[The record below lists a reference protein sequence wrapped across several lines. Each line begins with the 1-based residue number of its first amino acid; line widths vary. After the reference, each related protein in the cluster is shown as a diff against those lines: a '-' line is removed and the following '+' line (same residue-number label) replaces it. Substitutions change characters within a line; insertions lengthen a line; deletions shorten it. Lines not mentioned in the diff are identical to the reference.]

1 MRVRFLGGLCRPA
14 RCSVNSNGHTR
25 EDEPMSQLCRYL
37 AAVALV
43 ATASAAS
50 GDTQHRFLAIDN
62 GRNRLLCVDQRQ
74 PAASWCVSI
83 PPGSRDLQV
92 LDGNRVLVSHGNG
105 AAEYDL
111 GSGQR
116 LTWVVDRYLQISSAQ
131 RLADGR
137 TLLAANGAAGVMVYE
152 LDPDGRELGQ
162 RLLDGLKDLRLLRT
176 VDNDRLLLTVS
187 GPCRVIEVDAQGKI
201 AWQAKLPDKGY
212 KAVRLPNGHTLAS
225 TGGAATVIELN
236 PAGQPV
242 STVGGKQNHPRLGL
256 DWLSGFDL
264 LPNGNVVVAN
274 WLGHGK
280 HGTGVHLVEFNRD
293 NGVVWTWADH
303 EQAATITN
311 VLVLDR

>member
-1 MRVRFLGGLCRPA
+1 
-14 RCSVNSNGHTR
+14 
-25 EDEPMSQLCRYL
+25 MSQLCRYL
-37 AAVALV
+37 AVLALV
-43 ATASAAS
+43 ATATPAS
-50 GDTQHRFLAIDN
+50 GATEHRFLAIDN

-74 PAASWCVSI
+74 PAAGWNVSI

-116 LTWVVDRYLQISSAQ
+116 RTWVVDRYAQVSSAQ

-137 TLLAANGAAGVMVYE
+137 TLLGANGAAGVVVYE
-152 LDPDGRELGQ
+152 LDRDGGELGQ
-162 RLLDGLKDLRLLRT
+162 RRLDRLKDLRLLR
-176 VDNDRLLLTVS
+176 VLDNGHLLLTVS
-187 GPCRVIEVDAQGKI
+187 GPCRVLEIDGQGKI
-201 AWQAKLPDKGY
+201 VWQAKLPDKGY
-212 KAVRLPNGHTLAS
+212 KAERLPNGNTLAS
-225 TGGAATVIELN
+225 TGGAATVVELS
-236 PAGQPV
+236 PAGEPV
-242 STVGGKQNHPRLGL
+242 SAVGGKQNHPRLGL
-256 DWLSGFDL
+256 DWLSGYDL

-280 HGTGVHLVEFNRD
+280 QGTGVHLVEFNRD